1 MILLSFAIIK
11 EECERT
17 GINAEMLLSHRTCDN
32 LPAIRRTVIARLHRE
47 LSMGPSAIG
56 RAMNRDHSSICYALK
71 IIKNTSPATAS
82 FPTGMAK
89 TAATASRH
97 PDRAK
102 AVAATYGG
110 RKPTGIWINEM
121 VSANGTA

>member
-1 MILLSFAIIK
+1 MNLLSYAIIK
-11 EECERT
+11 EECGRF
-17 GINAEMLLSHRTCDN
+17 GIDTETLLSHRIGGN
-32 LPAIRRTVIARLHRE
+32 LPVVRRTIIARLHRE

-56 RAMNRDHSSICYALK
+56 RVINRDHSTICHALK

-82 FPTGMAK
+82 LPTGMAK
-89 TAATASRH
+89 KAATASRH

-102 AVAATYGG
+102 AVAATDGG